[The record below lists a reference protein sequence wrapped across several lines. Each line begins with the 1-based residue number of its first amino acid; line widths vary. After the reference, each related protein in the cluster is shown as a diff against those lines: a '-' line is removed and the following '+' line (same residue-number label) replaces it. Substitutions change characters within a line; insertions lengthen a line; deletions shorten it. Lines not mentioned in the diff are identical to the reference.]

1 MALLSQLQPRLKA
14 LVHRADRK
22 SRVFF
27 NQPPQMVRPRAPKYE
42 FGGWRNE
49 ETGLLRDACFYP
61 PLHKYEAIHRDSRD
75 QSRLLDLLG
84 RINYKILKGSSV
96 YIQVGGIVYKTL
108 CGLYWRSVYTGVEH
122 YLLRCQEISWSS
134 WNEEEPTMN
143 FVDLPITSSKAGWT
157 ANGQSLMFML
167 NRE

>member
-1 MALLSQLQPRLKA
+1 MVILSQWQPRLKA
-14 LVHRADRK
+14 LVARGLHPG
-22 SRVFF
+22 VVM
-27 NQPPQMVRPRAPKYE
+27 NQQMFIKARPRYE
-42 FGGWRNE
+42 FGGWLGDENA
-49 ETGLLRDACFYP
+49 LLRDACLYP
-61 PLHKYEAIHRDSRD
+61 PMHKYEAVHRDARD

-108 CGLYWRSVYTGVEH
+108 CGLYWRSVFTGVEH
-122 YLLRCQEISWSS
+122 YLLRCQEISWSD
-134 WNEEEPTMN
+134 WTEEDCEPG
-143 FVDLPITSSKAGWT
+143 FVDLPITSTKSGWA

>member
-1 MALLSQLQPRLKA
+1 MRQQI
-14 LVHRADRK
+14 
-22 SRVFF
+22 
-27 NQPPQMVRPRAPKYE
+27 QMVRPRAPKYE
-42 FGGWRNE
+42 FGGWRGDENA
-49 ETGLLRDACFYP
+49 LLRDACMYP
-61 PLHKYEAIHRDSRD
+61 PMHKYEALHRDARD

-84 RINYKILKGSSV
+84 RINYRILKGSSV

-108 CGLYWRSVYTGVEH
+108 CGLYWRSVFTGVEH
-122 YLLRCQEISWSS
+122 YLLRCQEVSWST
-134 WNEEEPTMN
+134 WNEEEASVN

>member
-1 MALLSQLQPRLKA
+1 MVLLSHLQPRLKA
-14 LVHRADRK
+14 LIHRADRK
-22 SRVFF
+22 SSVFM
-27 NQPPQMVRPRAPKYE
+27 NSPAQTIRSRTPKYE
-42 FGGWRNE
+42 FGAWRSD
-49 ETGLLRDACFYP
+49 ETAFRDACLYP
-61 PLHKYEAIHRDSRD
+61 PQHKYEAIHRDARD

-122 YLLRCQEISWSS
+122 YLLRCQEVSWST
-134 WNEEEPTMN
+134 WNEEEPTLN